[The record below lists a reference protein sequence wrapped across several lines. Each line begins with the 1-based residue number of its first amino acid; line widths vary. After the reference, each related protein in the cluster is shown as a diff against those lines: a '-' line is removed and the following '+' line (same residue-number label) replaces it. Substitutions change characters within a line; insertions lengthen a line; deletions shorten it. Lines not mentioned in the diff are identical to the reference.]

1 MTKFQEQFLKWLSTL
16 ISQSIHQYRSCI
28 AKWIETCHFVSD
40 TARLSLDFL
49 SENQMFVNLGT
60 SCTHQQ
66 SCSHPK
72 WWSRKYES
80 VRRIKTCACYC
91 VIHIWLHIKSDL
103 KQCVLICAIV
113 QQAMFGI
120 CRCCT
125 KSKNLR
131 QCVFVVANQSQIDS
145 MYFTPPK
152 YILVRSFLYENV
164 YCF

>member
-66 SCSHPK
+66 KLFTPK
-72 WWSRKYES
+72 MVVTKIRICEENQN
-80 VRRIKTCACYC
+80 VRLLLRDPHMAPHQVGFETVCTNLCYC
-91 VIHIWLHIKSDL
+91 AASCFVYAAAVRKARIYDNAFLLLLIK
-103 KQCVLICAIV
+103 V
-113 QQAMFGI
+113 
-120 CRCCT
+120 
-125 KSKNLR
+125 KSFPRFN
-131 QCVFVVANQSQIDS
+131 S

-152 YILVRSFLYENV
+152 YILVRSFLV
-164 YCF
+164 